1 VRNQFD
7 NTPTGPNAIFV
18 RLRSGADPD
27 ASRLSLDRIAK
38 ALTLPTNDGVTLL
51 GVQRPAEIVNYRS
64 TGSTPAYLSLGLA
77 LGAVTALGLTLVASI
92 RRRRRVLAVL
102 KTFGFTRR
110 QLAATVA

>member
-1 VRNQFD
+1 MSYELLPAPVRNQFG
-7 NTPTGPNAIFV
+7 NTPTGPNAIFL

-38 ALTLPTNDGVTLL
+38 ALSLPTNYGVTVL

-77 LGAVTALGLTLVASI
+77 VGAVTTLGLTLVASNSP
-92 RRRRRVLAVL
+92 
-102 KTFGFTRR
+102 
-110 QLAATVA
+110 AAT